1 LSIKRAVDLAGAIC
15 GGILILPLLGAIA
28 LAICLTSRGPI
39 LYRQMRIGR
48 GGRPFAFY
56 KFRSM
61 VVHEPDEEHRRY
73 LEAFLKKDVAASI
86 DTNGKKLYKRVDDP
100 RITPVGRIL
109 RRTSLDELPQLWNV
123 ARGEMSLVGPRP
135 CLQFEYELYD
145 DWQRRRLDV
154 TPGMTGL
161 WQVTGRSYVTFNDMV
176 LLDLFYIGNWSLGL
190 DAKLLV
196 RTLPVILFG
205 KGGL

>member
-1 LSIKRAVDLAGAIC
+1 M
-15 GGILILPLLGAIA
+15 IA
-28 LAICLTSRGPI
+28 LAIRFTSSGPI
-39 LYRQMRIGR
+39 LYTQTRIGR
-48 GGRPFAFY
+48 GGRPFTFY

-61 VVHEPDEEHRRY
+61 VVHERDEEHWRY
-73 LEAFLKKDVAASI
+73 VREFLKNDLAASV
-86 DTNGKKLYKRVDDP
+86 DTNGKKIYKRANDP

-123 ARGEMSLVGPRP
+123 VRGEMSLVGPRP
-135 CLQFEYELYD
+135 CLQFEYSLYD

-176 LLDLFYIGNWSLGL
+176 LLDLFYIGNWSLGV
-190 DAKLLV
+190 DAKLFL
-196 RTLPVILFG
+196 RTQPVIMFG